1 MGYLS
6 INKDNRLFWLGRYQ
20 ERVFTTL
27 SYLIGKYDAM
37 IDGEPFDYAG
47 YCEDL
52 GIANTYNNAEEFMRS
67 YLFDKGN
74 PDSVRAA
81 ADMMI
86 GNGIVLRDTISSK
99 TLSYLQMAVYALD
112 MASESEAPLMELQKV
127 IDDLMAF
134 RGSYDDFIEN
144 ENMRNIIKCGSGVE
158 RISLSLS
165 LGYHLPAVPTEI
177 HKLLRRLEKTKLK
190 TNPAALKVLWDT
202 DLLQPGDTP
211 VSKKKLIEADETLF
225 IV

>member
-211 VSKKKLIEADETLF
+211 VPKKKLIEADETLF

>member
-1 MGYLS
+1 M
-6 INKDNRLFWLGRYQ
+6 NKDNRLFWMGRYQ
-20 ERVFTTL
+20 ERVFTTI
-27 SYLIGKYDAM
+27 SYLINKYDAM
-37 IDGEPFDYAG
+37 IDGSPFDYAA
-47 YCEDL
+47 YCESL
-52 GIANTYNNAEEFMRS
+52 GIFNCYNNAEEFMHS
-67 YLFDKGN
+67 YLYDKNN

-86 GNGIVLRDTISSK
+86 GNGIVLRDIISSK

-112 MASESEAPLMELQKV
+112 MASESEAPLVELQKV

-165 LGYHLPAVPTEI
+165 LDYHLPAVPTEI

-202 DLLQPGDTP
+202 DLMQPGDTP